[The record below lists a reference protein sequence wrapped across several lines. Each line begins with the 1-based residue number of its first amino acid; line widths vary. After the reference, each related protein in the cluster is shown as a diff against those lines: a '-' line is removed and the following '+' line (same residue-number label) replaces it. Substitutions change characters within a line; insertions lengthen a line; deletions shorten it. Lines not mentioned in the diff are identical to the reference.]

1 MWKLSPRP
9 PRIRGWLLL
18 AIMIAAGVYGYS
30 RFGAPDPAQAW
41 ARLMQLNS
49 SSILEPATAPL
60 AEFHCDG
67 RTQCTQMR
75 SCAEAKH
82 FMTYCPNTDLDG
94 NGNGVPCEEKLCR

>member
-9 PRIRGWLLL
+9 PRIKGWVLFALV
-18 AIMIAAGVYGYS
+18 IAAGVYGYS
-30 RFGAPDPAQAW
+30 RFGDLDLRQAW
-41 ARLMQLNS
+41 ARVVHYNN
-49 SSILEPATAPL
+49 SSILEPASLPS

-75 SCAEAKH
+75 SCAESKY

-94 NGNGVPCEEKLCR
+94 NANGVPCEEKLCR

>member
-1 MWKLSPRP
+1 MWKLAPRP
-9 PRIRGWLLL
+9 PRVKGWVLFALMV
-18 AIMIAAGVYGYS
+18 AIGWYVHS
-30 RFGAPDPAQAW
+30 RIDLRELW
-41 ARLMQLNS
+41 SRLMQYQRN
-49 SSILEPATAPL
+49 SILQPATLPT

-82 FMTYCPNTDLDG
+82 FMTYCPNTDLDS